1 MARHLLNRIL
11 PVLAAWL
18 CIAGA
23 PLHAEQPV
31 PADRIV
37 AVVNDEVITLAE
49 LQLRLVQVQ
58 RQLQQQRTPLPPREV
73 LERQLLER
81 MIADKVQIQF
91 AREAGLKIDDVQL
104 DRALTRIAENNRM
117 SLGEFRT
124 AIERDGISWPKFRE
138 EIRNEIL
145 IARIRER
152 ETEARV
158 TVSEAEIDNYLSTA
172 DRGAAKEE
180 FMVSHVLVRVPEQA
194 SPDQLARL
202 RARAEEAL
210 AQIRRGTDFGQVAA
224 TYSDAPD
231 GLTGGSLG
239 WRTLDRLPSLF
250 ADAASKLQPGE
261 VAPILRSPAGFHILK
276 LMQRR
281 GGSLSGQKVQQTQ
294 VRHILIK
301 TGELVSQDEAKR
313 RLVSLKERLDNGAD
327 FAELARLHSND
338 LSASKGGDLG
348 WVYPGDTVPEF
359 ERAMNALKPGEVSE
373 PVQSP
378 FGWHLIQVQD
388 RRVQDMSEE
397 RQRQVARQALRER
410 KAEEA
415 YEEWLRQLRDRAY
428 VESRLEER

>member
-11 PVLAAWL
+11 PALAAWL

-37 AVVNDEVITLAE
+37 AVVNDEVITLGE
-49 LQLRLVQVQ
+49 LQIRLVQVQ
-58 RQLQQQRTPLPPREV
+58 RQLQQQRTPLPPKEV

-117 SLGEFRT
+117 SLSEFRT
-124 AIERDGISWPKFRE
+124 AIERDGIAWPKFRE
-138 EIRNEIL
+138 EIRSEML

-152 ETEARV
+152 ETEARA
-158 TVSEAEIDNYLSTA
+158 TVSEAEIDNYLASA
-172 DRGAAKEE
+172 DRSAAKEE
-180 FMVSHVLVRVPEQA
+180 FMVSHVLVRVPEQVN
-194 SPDQLARL
+194 PDQLARL
-202 RARAEEAL
+202 RARAEDAL
-210 AQIRRGTDFGQVAA
+210 AQIRLGTDFGQVAA

-239 WRTLDRLPSLF
+239 WRTLDRLPGLF
-250 ADAASKLQPGE
+250 ADAVSKLQPGE

-276 LMQRR
+276 LIQRR
-281 GGSLSGQKVQQTQ
+281 GGSLSGQKIQQTQ

-301 TGELVSQDEAKR
+301 TGELVSPDEAKR
-313 RLVSLKERLDNGAD
+313 RLVALKERLDNGAD

-359 ERAMNALKPGEVSE
+359 ERAMNALKPGDVSE

-428 VESRLEER
+428 VEYRLEEK

>member
-11 PVLAAWL
+11 PALAAWL

-37 AVVNDEVITLAE
+37 AVVNDEVITLGE
-49 LQLRLVQVQ
+49 LQIRLVQVQ
-58 RQLQQQRTPLPPREV
+58 RQLQQQRTPLPPKEV

-117 SLGEFRT
+117 SLSEFRT
-124 AIERDGISWPKFRE
+124 AIERDGIAWPKFRE
-138 EIRNEIL
+138 EIRSEML

-152 ETEARV
+152 ETEARA
-158 TVSEAEIDNYLSTA
+158 TVSEAEIDNYLASA
-172 DRGAAKEE
+172 DRSAAKEE
-180 FMVSHVLVRVPEQA
+180 FMVSHVLVRVPEQVN
-194 SPDQLARL
+194 PDQLARL
-202 RARAEEAL
+202 RARAEDAL
-210 AQIRRGTDFGQVAA
+210 AQIRLGTDFGQVAA

-250 ADAASKLQPGE
+250 ADAVSKLQPGE

-276 LMQRR
+276 LIQRR
-281 GGSLSGQKVQQTQ
+281 GGSLSGQKIQQTQ

-313 RLVSLKERLDNGAD
+313 RLVALKERLDNGAD

-338 LSASKGGDLG
+338 LSASKGGELG

-359 ERAMNALKPGEVSE
+359 ERAMNALKPGDVSE

-428 VESRLEER
+428 VEYRLEEK